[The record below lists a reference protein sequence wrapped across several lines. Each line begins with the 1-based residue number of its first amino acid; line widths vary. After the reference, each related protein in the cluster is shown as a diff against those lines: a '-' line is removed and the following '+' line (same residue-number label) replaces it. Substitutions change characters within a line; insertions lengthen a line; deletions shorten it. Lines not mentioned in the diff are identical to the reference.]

1 MKRSIIDYT
10 LPALLVL
17 LMPIYS
23 GAQNDATSPAPK
35 SIERIRTE
43 ERRQSDVGRNLGRT
57 VDRIDWLLT
66 DLESNRLVKE
76 GGGDTVSNM
85 GISLAKVQ
93 GENVP
98 SVTGFLRKART
109 GKDNAYPHLDSA
121 GKEIQTIIAE
131 LDRLLDETASSLN
144 LDDLLAEIAAIIDA
158 EELLRDKTLDWG
170 KALLVDPAVAEKNEE
185 KIADTQE
192 QLVERLTGFGE
203 KLEETIDGVSEGEV
217 QEQLQKAQGSMKK
230 SDPQALLEDAAA
242 SIREKRAADALDYQD
257 EGLDALKELEK
268 LLSAL
273 EETTPPQ
280 MADAL
285 TDGMEE
291 PPIEAAGIDA
301 VGEMEG
307 FANEELMDI
316 APLEVKEVIDE
327 EDNDVPPSTEE
338 EPPEEDLEVI
348 ELGPG
353 NIPVLLKLPVAM
365 MSLPGGGGE
374 GEMKLDSSS
383 TRPAGE
389 RVKRTQTRITALEK
403 KQRSAAI
410 QKYVQQ
416 ISPEF
421 RKQVAEYYEVIA
433 E

>member
-1 MKRSIIDYT
+1 MKRRGVDYT
-10 LPALLVL
+10 LSVLLVL
-17 LMPIYS
+17 LMPICS
-23 GAQNDATSPAPK
+23 SAQNDAPSRAPK
-35 SIERIRTE
+35 AIERIRIE
-43 ERRQSDVGRNLGRT
+43 ERRQSNVGLDLGRT
-57 VDRIDWLLT
+57 VDRIDWLLA
-66 DLESNRLVKE
+66 DLESNRLAKE
-76 GGGDTVSNM
+76 GGGDAVANM
-85 GISLAKVQ
+85 GFSLAKVQ

-109 GKDNAYPHLDSA
+109 RTDNAYPHLDSA
-121 GKEIQTIIAE
+121 GKEIQTIITE
-131 LDRLLDETASSLN
+131 LDRLLAETASSLN
-144 LDDLLAEIAAIIDA
+144 LDDLLAEIAAIIEA

-170 KALLVDPAVAEKNEE
+170 KELLVDPATAEKEEE

-192 QLVERLTGFGE
+192 QLAERLTGFGE
-203 KLEETIDGVSEGEV
+203 KLEESVDGVNEGEV
-217 QEQLQKAQGSMKK
+217 REQLQKAQGSMEK

-242 SIREKRAADALDYQD
+242 SIREKRAADALDHQD

-268 LLSAL
+268 ILSAL
-273 EETTPPQ
+273 EETGPPQ
-280 MADAL
+280 MAEAL

-291 PPIEAAGIDA
+291 PPVEAAGIDA
-301 VGEMEG
+301 VGELEG
-307 FANEELMDI
+307 LPMEELMDI

-327 EDNDVPPSTEE
+327 EDNDVAPSMEE

-353 NIPVLLKLPVAM
+353 NLPFLLKVSIEM

-389 RVKRTQTRITALEK
+389 RVKRTQTTITALEK
-403 KQRSAAI
+403 RQRSAAI